1 MYTLGTASKAVGKSK
16 STVLSAINSGK
27 ISASK
32 DDHGQWQIDPAELHR
47 LYAPTRSEEH
57 PTERNEAP
65 CRQGGE
71 HGSESFASELKE
83 RIAVLERTLDDARA
97 DRDEWRAEARAWQ
110 AQAEDLKA
118 MAMQL
123 QQQLALPPGEE
134 AGQRPRGFWTR
145 MFRRK

>member
-16 STVLSAINSGK
+16 STVLAAINSGK

-32 DDHGQWQIDPAELHR
+32 DAHGQWQIDPAELHR
-47 LYAPTRSEEH
+47 LYAPIRSEEY
-57 PTERNEAP
+57 PTERDKIPVSEEV
-65 CRQGGE
+65 E
-71 HGSESFASELKE
+71 HGSDSFVFELKE
-83 RIAVLERTLDDARA
+83 RIAVLARSLVDARA

-110 AQAEDLKA
+110 AQAEDLKV

-134 AGQRPRGFWTR
+134 PGQRPRGFWAR
-145 MFRRK
+145 MFGRK